1 MAKLESTFK
10 NMALSLTAIALVAA
24 AGLAG
29 VYMVTKA
36 QIESQKLA
44 EQNEAKVAVL
54 NGQEGVAVE
63 AEADGFGG
71 PIRVMVGFSEDGEIL
86 GYKVLEHQETPGLG
100 SHIEEWFKSAD
111 KPGSN
116 IIGFKFGTERLNV
129 SKDGGQVDAIT
140 AATISS
146 RAFLKAVNRAY
157 KKYMKEE
164 KGIDIVEAYSEASKL
179 NKYAQTQDTCA
190 TNAGASIQ
198 EGKEVSHE

>member
-10 NMALSLTAIALVAA
+10 NMVLSLTSITLIAA

-36 QIESQKLA
+36 QIEA
-44 EQNEAKVAVL
+44 QNEAAQNAAKIAVL
-54 NGQEGVAVE
+54 NGQEGVAIE
-63 AEADGFGG
+63 ATADGFGG
-71 PIRVMVGFSEDGEIL
+71 PIRIMVGFAEDGTIL
-86 GYKVLEHQETPGLG
+86 GYEVLEQQETPGLG
-100 SHIEEWFKSAD
+100 THMVDWFKSAD

-116 IIGFKFGTERLNV
+116 IIGRQMTEKLKV
-129 SKDGGQVDAIT
+129 SKDGGQIDAIT

-164 KGIDIVEAYSEASKL
+164 KGIDVEAWSGASKL
-179 NKYAQTQDTCA
+179 EQPKDTCQA
-190 TNAGASIQ
+190 ETGASIQ
-198 EGKEVSHE
+198 EGKEESHE

>member
-10 NMALSLTAIALVAA
+10 NMVLSLTSITLIAA
-24 AGLAG
+24 AGLAA

-36 QIESQKLA
+36 QIEA
-44 EQNEAKVAVL
+44 QNEAAQNAAKIAVL

-63 AEADGFGG
+63 ATADGFGG
-71 PIRVMVGFSEDGEIL
+71 PIRIMVGFAPDGTIL
-86 GYKVLEHQETPGLG
+86 GYEVLEQQETPGLG
-100 SHIEEWFKSAD
+100 THMVDWFKSAD

-116 IIGFKFGTERLNV
+116 IIGRQITTKLKV
-129 SKDGGQVDAIT
+129 SKDGGDVDAIT

-164 KGIDIVEAYSEASKL
+164 KGIDVEGWTGASKL
-179 NKYAQTQDTCA
+179 EQPKDTCA
-190 TNAGASIQ
+190 QDTTVAI
-198 EGKEVSHE
+198 EGKEACNE